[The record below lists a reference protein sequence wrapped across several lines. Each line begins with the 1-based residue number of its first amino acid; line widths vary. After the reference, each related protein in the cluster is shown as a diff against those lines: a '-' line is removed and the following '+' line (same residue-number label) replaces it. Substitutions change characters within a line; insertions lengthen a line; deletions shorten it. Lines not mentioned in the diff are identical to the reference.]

1 MRPSIHIS
9 QPLLETREPGYLIG
23 TVTIAGIDFH
33 CEAVRVRDEQDNDAL
48 LQVAADEGM
57 NQSRLDKLHELA
69 GDDAFQTVQLD
80 GHAGHYV
87 LWITPF
93 CD

>member
-1 MRPSIHIS
+1 MRTTIHIS
-9 QPLLETREPGYLIG
+9 QPMRETGEPGYLLG
-23 TVTIAGIDFH
+23 LVTIAGTYFN
-33 CEAVRVRDEQDNDAL
+33 CEAVRVRDEQDTDAL
-48 LQVAADEGM
+48 LQVAADEGL